1 MKKIIKIL
9 LITLTGVIVIISAL
23 GLGGYL
29 YIKSFLFDF
38 DNNNYGEIKV
48 NSITN
53 DKGLTFNDFNNN
65 NLLDTYEDNSKSL
78 EERVSDLLN
87 KMTNEEKIAIL
98 KGTGIGSMQVLTQM
112 VFQVLQVKFL
122 VTKD

>member
-65 NLLDTYEDNSKSL
+65 SIELKFKSL
-78 EERVSDLLN
+78 FR
-87 KMTNEEKIAIL
+87 
-98 KGTGIGSMQVLTQM
+98 Q
-112 VFQVLQVKFL
+112 
-122 VTKD
+122 